1 MNDNDML
8 LLIGQ
13 QRGKNVAPRRLL
25 PRAAH
30 QSQQGIQPPRILEVT
45 TVTTCH
51 NPNRNNWWAQWLS
64 GSGNCWNLEPL
75 GYFHSFSRHCLENL
89 AVNSQS
95 SSEPEKKKMKGRNL
109 GLDPRWVPQM
119 L

>member
-1 MNDNDML
+1 MIMTHDIL

-30 QSQQGIQPPRILEVT
+30 QSQQGIQPPRILVEVT
-45 TVTTCH
+45 TVTK
-51 NPNRNNWWAQWLS
+51 LS
-64 GSGNCWNLEPL
+64 QPQSQQLVGSVGLGIVGTWNHWVLSSFFSTLFGEP
-75 GYFHSFSRHCLENL
+75 FS
-89 AVNSQS
+89 VNSQS

>member
-1 MNDNDML
+1 MNDNDIL

-45 TVTTCH
+45 TVGSVGLGIVGTW
-51 NPNRNNWWAQWLS
+51 NR
-64 GSGNCWNLEPL
+64 L
-75 GYFHSFSRHCLENL
+75 GTFIVFLDKVWRTLQL
-89 AVNSQS
+89 TAKAPRSQ
-95 SSEPEKKKMKGRNL
+95 KR
-109 GLDPRWVPQM
+109 RR
-119 L
+119 